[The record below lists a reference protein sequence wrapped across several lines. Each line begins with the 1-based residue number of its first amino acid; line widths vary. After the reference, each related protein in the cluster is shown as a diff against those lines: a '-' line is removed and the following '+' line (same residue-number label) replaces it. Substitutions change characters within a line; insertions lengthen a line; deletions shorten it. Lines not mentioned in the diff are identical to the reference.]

1 MFAVVSCT
9 RCFSPTA
16 TVDVYPSIRLSLDW
30 CHGSGHALNI
40 TQSWPSRP
48 PAWGTSANLNQETAM
63 RPNQWTW
70 EFSII
75 GPSWLRVSKFS
86 SYSWPA
92 CGGFQTISTQ
102 TKCLKQTELVDT
114 CCWAIEQKNKTLS
127 CVEMILDWKLNVAL
141 KPSFHH
147 WKGISK
153 LAHVWLPEGK
163 SIDYPLISHYYPNSI
178 PMNLRWS
185 LSISIMIR
193 KKSKELLWGS

>member
-1 MFAVVSCT
+1 MDLDMPWTSPNHDPVDPPPEAHLQT
-9 RCFSPTA
+9 WIRRQRCDPISGPGSFQ
-16 TVDVYPSIRLSLDW
+16 SLD
-30 CHGSGHALNI
+30 HLGSAFRSFPHIHDQLAADFKRLAPKQNAWNKLNLLI
-40 TQSWPSRP
+40 LVV
-48 PAWGTSANLNQETAM
+48 GLLN
-63 RPNQWTW
+63 
-70 EFSII
+70 
-75 GPSWLRVSKFS
+75 K
-86 SYSWPA
+86 
-92 CGGFQTISTQ
+92 
-102 TKCLKQTELVDT
+102 
-114 CCWAIEQKNKTLS
+114 KNKTLS